1 MTTHVLQVESTRD
14 GELIEATLEL
24 AAARH
29 PDITPLVY
37 ARFFERRPQ
46 ARALFEVIAP
56 DQPPRGCGQ
65 MLFEILSLLV
75 DCAAGRPHVAPYAHR
90 VDHDHHAFGVDDP
103 NLYAA
108 FLDAVVDV
116 LALQLGADWT
126 TDLAAAW
133 ARQCRALLQH
143 LH

>member
-37 ARFFERRPQ
+37 ARFFERCPEARSLFRVVDPQ
-46 ARALFEVIAP
+46 
-56 DQPPRGCGQ
+56 QPPHGCGQ
-65 MLFEILSLLV
+65 MLFEIVSLLQ
-75 DCAAGRPHVAPYAHR
+75 DCVVGRPHVSSYMQQLG
-90 VDHDHHAFGVDDP
+90 HDHRSFGVHNP
-103 NLYAA
+103 TLYAA
-108 FLDAVVDV
+108 FLAALSDVVEQQ
-116 LALQLGADWT
+116 AGADWT
-126 TDLAAAW
+126 PEHAAAW
-133 ARQCRALLQH
+133 SRQSQALLRH